1 MQASTNYQSLYHR
14 KAPTSGGVMAQFV
27 AINEQSDIALS
38 SVNAEAPAYSQDEV
52 ASVKEE
58 ESVQTLGRRARSP
71 WADWKWELL
80 LLLLSIL
87 SFVATVI
94 TLYRLNNTSLD
105 SWSFFLGLNTVVS
118 ILAAISRAALAFA
131 VSSCVGQAKWNWY
144 CQKQD
149 SLYVFERF
157 DQASRG
163 PWGSFRLLGAVW
175 IRHWSTLGALVIII
189 ILAYEPFMQ
198 TIIAQYGILD
208 IDNSGAQAIT
218 GQCLRV
224 DSGQLVF
231 TDMEL
236 MRAKRS
242 PPHAGCPTTNP
253 PRTQPD
259 FGMTTAV
266 YNGFQSASKKQ
277 SLSHHRNTTSDGAQ
291 ENPPYFDDMCS
302 GNMLDTRSDPGFD
315 VTNFSVGIIDIV
327 NHDGLKN
334 GDRNPCDVGNSDTYL
349 TTRSTKKI
357 SMFYDVTN
365 MSTTATFVLFQGL
378 LASDAYIQRKQAWQ
392 DSQPTAFECQ
402 LSFCAKMYSSSYA
415 NGQVEEDVL
424 ESWSQPEPS
433 SYKLTACDYDSVDLI
448 IYDSPFAEEDDYGNS
463 YGSCTDFQVYVPAA
477 DRRKYGLSKDLNFN
491 VSQTTARSMIDWL
504 EYTFGSQMIYP
515 ATAPHASLGIAEIL
529 YNSPLDSGG
538 QIDGVSLTGT
548 DTNPPHI
555 GTTKRWAIHY
565 GVRWPFLVLP
575 LVLEVAGALYVGF
588 TIGEAKRLGVEA
600 WKDSALATLVYG
612 LEGGQMKR
620 TAREMRIG
628 MVGDSIVRVVH
639 VPELEPDEL
648 LEDSDTLRS
657 YGGH

>member
-277 SLSHHRNTTSDGAQ
+277 SLR
-291 ENPPYFDDMCS
+291 
-302 GNMLDTRSDPGFD
+302 
-315 VTNFSVGIIDIV
+315 
-327 NHDGLKN
+327 
-334 GDRNPCDVGNSDTYL
+334 NSDTYL